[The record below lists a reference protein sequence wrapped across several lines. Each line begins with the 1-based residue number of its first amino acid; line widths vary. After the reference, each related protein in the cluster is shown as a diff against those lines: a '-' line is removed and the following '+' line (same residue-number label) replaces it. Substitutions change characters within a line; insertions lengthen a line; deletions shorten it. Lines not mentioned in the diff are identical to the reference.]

1 MQVEISPS
9 YFGVKPEDL
18 NVHAAAARTDNR
30 PIPSRPVGHVRG
42 HTGMH
47 QKVRGPKRADI
58 TEPLRWPKRLTA
70 IADANRRY
78 MALRA
83 MFLGSV
89 PGRYW
94 GAGRF

>member
-18 NVHAAAARTDNR
+18 NVHAAAARIDNR

-47 QKVRGPKRADI
+47 QKVRKPMS
-58 TEPLRWPKRLTA
+58 TEPNEPL
-70 IADANRRY
+70 
-78 MALRA
+78 
-83 MFLGSV
+83 S
-89 PGRYW
+89 
-94 GAGRF
+94 